1 MNLLTAE
8 IYKKDDKDV
17 LKVGTFPGSR
27 KGELERFASTDDTV
41 SKWKQRGVIRG
52 SVAYDTLY
60 RVLERDDQGDK
71 SKRHLAL
78 GSLDIFLDDNGF
90 TRRGQKLHYNHIRDM
105 YTL

>member
-17 LKVGTFPGSR
+17 LKVGTFPESR
-27 KGELERFASTDDTV
+27 KGELERFANTDDTV